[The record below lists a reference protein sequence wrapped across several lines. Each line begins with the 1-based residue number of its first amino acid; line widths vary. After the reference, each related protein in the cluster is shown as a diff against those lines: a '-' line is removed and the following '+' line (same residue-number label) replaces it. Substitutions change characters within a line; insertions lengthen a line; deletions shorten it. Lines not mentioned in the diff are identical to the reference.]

1 MPGSTARRPLQKDVA
16 NLAGVSR
23 TTVSFVLNGVDNIA
37 IPDETRARVLKA
49 AADLGFRPNQMA
61 RGLRGG
67 SSNVLG
73 LLTSD
78 IVTTPYSVEIV
89 KGAQDAAMARGQT
102 LLIVDTGGSPGA
114 AEQAVEH
121 FMEWR
126 VDGLIF
132 ATEYHRPYEPPA
144 AATQTPAVLVNC
156 FVDPEGG
163 SDRALPTVL
172 PDEVQGGQTATQALI
187 DAGHTRIGFINGP
200 SRDFPASIGRL
211 AGYRRAL
218 EANGI
223 EFDDELVRTGD
234 WWQESGTRHTTD
246 LLALPAP
253 PTALFCGN
261 DWMAMGAYDA
271 VREAGLRIPSD
282 MAIVGFDN
290 RVEIADHM
298 RPRLSTI
305 ALPYREMGG
314 RAVELLLDPSL
325 VAAAATELVSCPFV
339 RRSSI

>member
-1 MPGSTARRPLQKDVA
+1 LQKDVA

-37 IPDETRARVLKA
+37 IPDETRQRVLKA
-49 AADLGFRPNQMA
+49 AADLGFRPNHMA

-78 IVTTPYSVEIV
+78 IVTTPYAVEIV

-102 LLIVDTGGSPGA
+102 LLIVDTGGSGQA
-114 AEQAVEH
+114 AEQAVDH
-121 FMEWR
+121 FMEWS

-132 ATEYHRPYEPPA
+132 AADYHRPYTPPA

-156 FVDPEGG
+156 FIDPDGG
-163 SDRALPTVL
+163 SDLALPTVL

-200 SRDFPASIGRL
+200 SAHFPASTGRL
-211 AGYRRAL
+211 AGYREAL
-218 EANGI
+218 GSNAI
-223 EFDDELVRTGD
+223 EFDDDLVRTGD

-246 LLALPAP
+246 LLALPTP

-271 VREAGLRIPSD
+271 VREAGLRIPND
-282 MAIVGFDN
+282 IAIVGFDN
-290 RVEIADHM
+290 RVEIADDM

-305 ALPYREMGG
+305 ALPYHEMGG
-314 RAVELLLDPSL
+314 RAVELLLDSQS
-325 VAAAATELVSCPFV
+325 VSAAATELISCPFV
-339 RRSSI
+339 KRSSV